1 MCCSTGKDTACR
13 SVHACFRPELLQAL
27 AAKGLTEEEEEE
39 EEEEEVILLFV
50 SLSFSRCDPI
60 VKSSR
65 AGCWRAAVHCKL
77 CKRAV
82 HPQEKGNNP
91 RVWKVLD

>member
-39 EEEEEVILLFV
+39 EEVILLFV
-50 SLSFSRCDPI
+50 SLSFSALYNTVMVFRR
-60 VKSSR
+60 SQ
-65 AGCWRAAVHCKL
+65 L
-77 CKRAV
+77 
-82 HPQEKGNNP
+82 
-91 RVWKVLD
+91 LT